1 MNADG
6 YDASNETDTC
16 EALAAELVRNW
27 LMDTLLRP
35 SHTSSHEN
43 DDNEADIYNDFVD
56 EDAEEDDGEW
66 WLFWIN
72 MSRGEGDLA

>member
-56 EDAEEDDGEW
+56 EDAEEDDREW